1 MESSPVQNRHAH
13 SKAPSL
19 SECCAVIHVISTI
32 RLSDFLHPFACLFV
46 RRTYGHS
53 YHYSAPSGHVRG
65 GCKTSQFTTHGF
77 HHMLPTRHRGSR
89 GIAPVASTSVIAF
102 ATRRLARP
110 SRFTLTVLYFVR
122 FRCSLRF
129 CRKDN
134 FTHPITGMHVSSAN
148 RTNR

>member
-53 YHYSAPSGHVRG
+53 YHYSTPSGHVRG
-65 GCKTSQFTTHGF
+65 GCKTSQFTTHDF
-77 HHMLPTRHRGSR
+77 PPMLPTRHRGSR
-89 GIAPVASTSVIAF
+89 DTYPVVYCPRI
-102 ATRRLARP
+102 
-110 SRFTLTVLYFVR
+110 
-122 FRCSLRF
+122 SLRHRTTGSAF
-129 CRKDN
+129 
-134 FTHPITGMHVSSAN
+134 PIHTDGAIFRSLSLQPEILQEGQLHTSHHWNA
-148 RTNR
+148 RILC